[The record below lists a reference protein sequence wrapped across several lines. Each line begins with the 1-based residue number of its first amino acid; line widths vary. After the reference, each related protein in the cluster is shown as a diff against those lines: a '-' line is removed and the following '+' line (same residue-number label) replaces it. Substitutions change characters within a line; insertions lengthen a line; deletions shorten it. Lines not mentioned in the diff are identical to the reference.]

1 MKKPQCSCCLKEV
14 DIDTY
19 LKTGGLCQEC
29 STEIDKIFEKEETL
43 GVRRY
48 YIKKREEA
56 VKRE

>member
-1 MKKPQCSCCLKEV
+1 LKEV